1 MHLSIRTTNAAT
13 KTTREI
19 DIDLGEDF
27 ALDPAPSI
35 TAVAAPSNE
44 AQQPACSTRFV
55 GLGHDY
61 QPHADT
67 ATAPYVLDTATGLI
81 WARTLTQNGSPK
93 RLTHADASEAV
104 KALGEGWRLPTRAE
118 LLTLVDDTR
127 HDPAIDIAAFPDTQS
142 GWYWTS
148 TPAAWNP
155 SSDAWIVSFNY
166 GNASTYHRANVAFA
180 RAVRS
185 ASPAGQ

>member
-1 MHLSIRTTNAAT
+1 MHITIRTTNAAT
-13 KTTREI
+13 QTMQEVEL
-19 DIDLGEDF
+19 DLGE
-27 ALDPAPSI
+27 ALALEQAPAI
-35 TAVAAPSNE
+35 THVAAPRSV
-44 AQQPACSTRFV
+44 AQPTPAARFV

-61 QPHADT
+61 QPADKT
-67 ATAPYVLDTATGLI
+67 ATAPYVLDTSTGLI
-81 WARTLTQNGSPK
+81 WARTLAQGGAAK
-93 RLTHADASEAV
+93 RLDHAAAIEAV
-104 KALGEGWRLPTRAE
+104 KDLGEGWRLPTRAE

-127 HDPAIDIAAFPDTQS
+127 HEPAIDVAAFPDTQS

-155 SSDAWIVSFNY
+155 SADAWVVVFDY
-166 GNASTYHRANVAFA
+166 GSAHTLNRSYDAFV